1 MLWLGV
7 VEVTHLTC
15 LHLLHRSNRIYPTCR
30 ILIKNLLLELEDG
43 RLRAAPAKLL
53 SRGPANKDV
62 RGLLKRFSIAEPD
75 DGAFVVGRAG
85 LGVLGELDEVPLL
98 LPLPAGASSRVFE
111 SQQTAPFSH
120 KLGGSLMTTEG
131 LEQNADMRPGK
142 QTPGHRLGA
151 AVVVVPGAFVVVAME
166 VDEAVSAVRSE
177 EVVVDAAAGRGV
189 D

>member
-1 MLWLGV
+1 M
-7 VEVTHLTC
+7 
-15 LHLLHRSNRIYPTCR
+15 
-30 ILIKNLLLELEDG
+30 NLLLELEDG

-53 SRGPANKDV
+53 SRGPANSDV
-62 RGLLKRFSIAEPD
+62 NGLLKRFSIAEPD

-85 LGVLGELDEVPLL
+85 LGVDELGELEEVPLL
-98 LPLPAGASSRVFE
+98 LPLPAGASSRVLE

-120 KLGGSLMTTEG
+120 KLGGSLMTMEG

-142 QTPGHRLGA
+142 QTPGHLLGV
-151 AVVVVPGAFVVVAME
+151 AVVVVVGAFVVVATVVE
-166 VDEAVSAVRSE
+166 EAASAVRSD